1 MTISPFYASS
11 ASIRPSRYVPLS
23 WIALAPRDP
32 AAIDWL
38 YDLGYRDALFWMAKR
53 GIEHT
58 CTHAHPRR
66 SKEHQ
71 KAVDSSLV
79 QGVTVTS
86 QGAGCVNGSGCG
98 GGGRSANFV
107 AGKLACGEGEGDND
121 NGNEGCGVAGD
132 AWTAAKDLPSPSKSS
147 GHSSGGTNC
156 GGGGGGGG
164 GGDNKKTGPGEQGR
178 GKKGG
183 TSAALIARRIENSG
197 GGGEAGAGA
206 GAGAGGGGGAG
217 GGVSGGGG
225 GGAAKKGIGGGYLR
239 KSFVLSGCQMR
250 PQRERHPQLDEP
262 AFVPSLEQFVGHGS
276 YHAVADFLFVV
287 FFNIAWRPATAL
299 LLYVDLTARLTLA
312 TTRGVWKELRQMLW
326 WLIPTL
332 MITAACLERGPT
344 KREFLAVVTA
354 IGGVIAIASTRE
366 GCKSAGEWRTAR
378 RCVRGLFDR
387 RILLSCLP
395 WGHRGNMRSEA
406 LENSFLYRAVSFFM

>member
-1 MTISPFYASS
+1 PPAPAPTNHAQGLETVTISPFYASS

-38 YDLGYRDALFWMAKR
+38 YDLGYRDALFWMAKK

-58 CTHAHPRR
+58 CTHHPRR

-71 KAVDSSLV
+71 KTSPDNSSA
-79 QGVTVTS
+79 S
-86 QGAGCVNGSGCG
+86 
-98 GGGRSANFV
+98 
-107 AGKLACGEGEGDND
+107 EGM
-121 NGNEGCGVAGD
+121 
-132 AWTAAKDLPSPSKSS
+132 K
-147 GHSSGGTNC
+147 

-164 GGDNKKTGPGEQGR
+164 CVHGGHSHSESVCGSR
-178 GKKGG
+178 GGV
-183 TSAALIARRIENSG
+183 G
-197 GGGEAGAGA
+197 GGGSEDA
-206 GAGAGGGGGAG
+206 
-217 GGVSGGGG
+217 SGG
-225 GGAAKKGIGGGYLR
+225 GGAAKGIGGGYLR
-239 KSFVLSGCQMR
+239 KSFVLSGCRMR

-299 LLYVDLTARLTLA
+299 LLYADLISRLSLA
-312 TTRGVWKELRQMLW
+312 TTRGVWKELRQLLW
-326 WLIPTL
+326 WLLPALIL
-332 MITAACLERGPT
+332 AVASIERGPT
-344 KREFLAVVTA
+344 GRECLAALAAVGAVVA
-354 IGGVIAIASTRE
+354 VASSRE
-366 GCKSAGEWRTAR
+366 GSVSAREWRTAR

-395 WGHRGNMRSEA
+395 WGHRGNVRSEA
-406 LENSFLYRAVSFFM
+406 LENSLFYRAVSFFM